1 MLRTLHIRNFAL
13 VDSLD
18 ISFETGLTVITGE
31 SGAGKSILLGAL
43 GMVMGQR
50 AESTA
55 VRPGA
60 DRAEIT
66 AELNLSGHKLSQKF
80 LEDNSLEDSDQPD
93 RCLLRRSISND
104 GRSRAFINSVPVTLQ
119 LLRQLTVDLIELHGQ
134 DENQR
139 LTNRDCQLSLIDDF
153 GVDRKLL
160 ESCRKAFRNWRD
172 TENKL
177 IDLKN
182 TLDVNKDKAEL
193 LRYQIEELE
202 ILRLTEGEFS
212 ALSAS
217 QKRLAQLE
225 NLRQTITEIR
235 DALEA
240 KEKLKTSERLLNEIE
255 DDHQYLLTA
264 RENIQAAN
272 GLLDDTS
279 KDLRSYFESLEDDP
293 AQLKDIE
300 DRLALIFDLARKH
313 RLDPELLINQL
324 QELQS
329 ELETISLDQST
340 YEELEKQV
348 REEEQT
354 YMGLGKRISS
364 ERKKIAKEFAK
375 EVSAC
380 IHTLGIKDGELI
392 VNFSPTK
399 NQSGLENVE
408 FQIIT
413 NPKYP
418 SAPLGK
424 IASGGERS
432 RISLAICMVTSAKTE
447 LPSLVLDEAD
457 VGVGGTNADVIGRLL
472 RNLADHAQ
480 VICVTHAPQV
490 AALGQAHLRVQKDQ
504 KQDTMIGALNNE
516 DRIEEIARMLAGS
529 GVTTESRDYAKTL
542 LNDAKNKIH

>member
-13 VDSLD
+13 VDTLD

-50 AESTA
+50 ADSTA

-66 AELNLSGHKLSQKF
+66 AEFNLSNHKLSQKF
-80 LEDNSLEDSDQPD
+80 LRENSLEDADQTD
-93 RCLLRRSISND
+93 RCLLRRSLSND

-139 LTNRDCQLSLIDDF
+139 LTNRDCQLALVDDF

-160 ESCRKAFRNWRD
+160 ESCGNAFTSWRNN
-172 TENKL
+172 EKKL
-177 IDLKN
+177 LDLKN
-182 TLDVNKDKAEL
+182 TLDANKDKTEL

-202 ILRLTEGEFS
+202 VLRLTEGEFTM
-212 ALSAS
+212 LSKN
-217 QKRLAQLE
+217 QKRLAQMGS
-225 NLRQTITEIR
+225 LRQAISEIR
-235 DALEA
+235 GALET
-240 KEKLKTSERLLNEIE
+240 KESLKTSERLLNEIA
-255 DDHQYLLTA
+255 DDHQDLLAA
-264 RENIQAAN
+264 RENLQTAN
-272 GLLDDTS
+272 SLLDDTS

-293 AQLKDIE
+293 GQLKDIE

-313 RLDPELLINQL
+313 RLDPELLINRL
-324 QELQS
+324 QELQL
-329 ELETISLDQST
+329 ELETISFDQST
-340 YEELEKQV
+340 YDELEKQV
-348 REEEQT
+348 KKDEKTYTQLGEE
-354 YMGLGKRISS
+354 ISS
-364 ERKKIAKEFAK
+364 IRKKIAQEFAN

-380 IHTLGIKDGELI
+380 IQTLGIKDGQLM
-392 VNFSPTK
+392 VNFSPTQ

-408 FQIIT
+408 FEIIT

-432 RISLAICMVTSAKTE
+432 RISLAICIVTAAKTE
-447 LPSLVLDEAD
+447 LPSLILDEAD
-457 VGVGGTNADVIGRLL
+457 VGVGGTTADVIGRLL
-472 RNLADHAQ
+472 RNLANHAQ

-490 AALGQAHLRVQKDQ
+490 AALGQAHLLVQKNQ

-516 DRIEEIARMLAGS
+516 DRIEEVARMLAGS
-529 GVTTESRDYAKTL
+529 GVTTQSREYAKTL
-542 LNDAKNKIH
+542 INEAKNKIH

>member
-13 VDSLD
+13 VDTLD

-50 AESTA
+50 ADSTA

-66 AELNLSGHKLSQKF
+66 AEFNLSNHKLSQKF
-80 LEDNSLEDSDQPD
+80 LRENSLEDADQTD
-93 RCLLRRSISND
+93 RCLLRRSLSND

-139 LTNRDCQLSLIDDF
+139 LTNRDCQLALVDDF

-160 ESCRKAFRNWRD
+160 ESCGNAFTSWRNN
-172 TENKL
+172 EKKL
-177 IDLKN
+177 LALKN
-182 TLDVNKDKAEL
+182 TLDANKDKTEL

-202 ILRLTEGEFS
+202 VLRLTEGEFTM
-212 ALSAS
+212 LSKN
-217 QKRLAQLE
+217 QKRLAQMGS
-225 NLRQTITEIR
+225 LRQAISEIR
-235 DALEA
+235 GALET
-240 KEKLKTSERLLNEIE
+240 KESLKTSERLLNEIA
-255 DDHQYLLTA
+255 DDHQDLLAA
-264 RENIQAAN
+264 RENLQTAN
-272 GLLDDTS
+272 SLLDDTS

-293 AQLKDIE
+293 GQLKDIE

-313 RLDPELLINQL
+313 RLDPELLINRL
-324 QELQS
+324 QELQL
-329 ELETISLDQST
+329 ELETISFDQST
-340 YEELEKQV
+340 YDELEKQV
-348 REEEQT
+348 KEDEET
-354 YMGLGKRISS
+354 YTQLGEEISS
-364 ERKKIAKEFAK
+364 IRKKIAQEFAK

-380 IHTLGIKDGELI
+380 IQTLGIKDGQLMI
-392 VNFSPTK
+392 NFSPTQ

-408 FQIIT
+408 FEIIT

-432 RISLAICMVTSAKTE
+432 RISLAICIVTAAKTE
-447 LPSLVLDEAD
+447 LPSLILDEAD
-457 VGVGGTNADVIGRLL
+457 VGVGGTTADVIGRLL
-472 RNLADHAQ
+472 RNLANHAQ

-490 AALGQAHLRVQKDQ
+490 AALGQAHLLVQKNQ

-516 DRIEEIARMLAGS
+516 DRIEEVARMLAGS
-529 GVTTESRDYAKTL
+529 GVTTQSREYAKTL
-542 LNDAKNKIH
+542 INEAKNKIH

>member
-13 VDSLD
+13 VDTLD

-50 AESTA
+50 ADSTA

-66 AELNLSGHKLSQKF
+66 AEFNLSNHKLSQKF
-80 LEDNSLEDSDQPD
+80 LRENSLEDADQTD
-93 RCLLRRSISND
+93 RCLLRRSLSND
-104 GRSRAFINSVPVTLQ
+104 VRSRAFINSVPVTLQ

-139 LTNRDCQLSLIDDF
+139 LTNRDCQLALVDDF

-160 ESCRKAFRNWRD
+160 ESCGNAFTSWRNN
-172 TENKL
+172 EKKL
-177 IDLKN
+177 LDLKN
-182 TLDVNKDKAEL
+182 TLDANKDKTEL

-202 ILRLTEGEFS
+202 VLRLTEGEFTM
-212 ALSAS
+212 LSKN
-217 QKRLAQLE
+217 QKRLAQMGS
-225 NLRQTITEIR
+225 LRQAISEIR
-235 DALEA
+235 GALET
-240 KEKLKTSERLLNEIE
+240 KESLKTSERLLNEIA
-255 DDHQYLLTA
+255 DDHQDLLAA
-264 RENIQAAN
+264 RENLQTAN
-272 GLLDDTS
+272 SLLDDTS

-293 AQLKDIE
+293 GQLKDIE

-313 RLDPELLINQL
+313 RLDPELLINRL
-324 QELQS
+324 QELQL
-329 ELETISLDQST
+329 ELETISFDQST
-340 YEELEKQV
+340 YDELEKQV
-348 REEEQT
+348 KKDEKTYTQLGEE
-354 YMGLGKRISS
+354 ISS
-364 ERKKIAKEFAK
+364 IRKKIAQEFAN

-380 IHTLGIKDGELI
+380 IQTLGIKDGQLM
-392 VNFSPTK
+392 VNFSPTQ

-408 FQIIT
+408 FEIIT

-432 RISLAICMVTSAKTE
+432 RISLAICIVTAAKTE
-447 LPSLVLDEAD
+447 LPSLILDEAD
-457 VGVGGTNADVIGRLL
+457 VGVGGTTADVIGRLL
-472 RNLADHAQ
+472 RNLANHAQ

-490 AALGQAHLRVQKDQ
+490 AALGQAHLLVQKNQ

-516 DRIEEIARMLAGS
+516 DRIEEVARMLAGS
-529 GVTTESRDYAKTL
+529 GVTTQSREYAKTL
-542 LNDAKNKIH
+542 INEAKNKIH